1 MDELQRFTLSDR
13 VAIVAGGSGGEG
25 AARPDADP
33 ARAARHDGDA
43 VGEGE
48 ALQFVDGCLVHGV
61 REPPGSWGRGGQ
73 RTGARLAVNLSQS
86 EAAFSVWMW
95 SIM

>member
-1 MDELQRFTLSDR
+1 MIGHLGADGGQR
-13 VAIVAGGSGGEG
+13 AAG
-25 AARPDADP
+25 ADADP
-33 ARAARHDGDA
+33 AGAAGDDGDA

-48 ALQFVDGCLVHGV
+48 ALQFLGAGLVMACGTSGRRGSGGC
-61 REPPGSWGRGGQ
+61 Q
-73 RTGARLAVNLSQS
+73 RTGARLAVNLSHS